1 MYQGD
6 FDTHFVVYV
15 GQYRFQNH
23 DFPLSWCNGE
33 SKGLFPTKY
42 GKKWKIS
49 ITNACS
55 SWGFFARKLSPW
67 YICFDLMWTG
77 SSSNIQIYI
86 KKRRNAKKESLN
98 ASLHCPFP
106 FQIPNQHWQFWNGE
120 GIRPCF
126 EDEAPYFKWFSI
138 VQKLSKWFIMLQNSW
153 YEE

>member
-6 FDTHFVVYV
+6 FDTHFVVHV

-33 SKGLFPTKY
+33 SKGLFPTKH
-42 GKKWKIS
+42 GTKWK
-49 ITNACS
+49 NLHHQRLFFFFVS
-55 SWGFFARKLSPW
+55 SHESFPRGIIALIWCEREAHVTFR
-67 YICFDLMWTG
+67 Y
-77 SSSNIQIYI
+77 NI

-98 ASLHCPFP
+98 ASLHCSFP

-126 EDEAPYFKWFSI
+126 ENQAHY
-138 VQKLSKWFIMLQNSW
+138 VR
-153 YEE
+153 